1 MSRFDRHHD
10 DTHDPFGEELSA
22 LLARTAQHA
31 RPNPDLARRVRQGLT
46 TPATLR
52 RAPRLL
58 ALRLPSLAPIGSAAL
73 VALLLIAFTWTLSGH
88 GLTGF
93 PLLRGG
99 ASGSATPAATA
110 TATPTPFP
118 PCNSDPAQQQRYP
131 TIALAANPPDHS
143 IAVGQ
148 SASDKGIT
156 ITLLRVYADATQTV
170 VTYTAS
176 PDGGGSLAFNAA
188 LYDAAGVRYGPFS
201 GGGVRLSN
209 GHYLNTMVFQ
219 PLQQSDLG
227 APQRLTFRV
236 TSIMAPP
243 YSGASSTVNGP
254 WNIPF
259 IMTPEAGTAIPLSL
273 PAQTHDGVTIQLE
286 EMDVAPAGGGLDG
299 QSGGVRVRYRIS
311 NLPAAASVGAVLSY
325 PTSFVETNSYSASGP
340 GSFACHNLLT
350 LRLANGQT
358 TVPGAIVPVAP
369 VASGDVLRQTVG
381 ASGSVEAEAVFFAP
395 APTGS
400 VTFTINSVAISEWR
414 DGKSDYVR
422 AAQGPWVFT
431 QSLNP

>member
-1 MSRFDRHHD
+1 FAWALNGR
-10 DTHDPFGEELSA
+10 GLS
-22 LLARTAQHA
+22 
-31 RPNPDLARRVRQGLT
+31 
-46 TPATLR
+46 
-52 RAPRLL
+52 
-58 ALRLPSLAPIGSAAL
+58 
-73 VALLLIAFTWTLSGH
+73 
-88 GLTGF
+88 GF

-99 ASGSATPAATA
+99 ASGAPTPTATA

-118 PCNSDPAQQQRYP
+118 PCNPDPAQQQHYP

-143 IAVGQ
+143 IAVGR

-156 ITLLRVYADATQTV
+156 ITLQRVYADATQTV
-170 VTYTAS
+170 VTFTTS
-176 PDGGGSLAFNAA
+176 PDGGALAFNAA
-188 LYDAAGVRYGPFS
+188 LYDAAGARYRPFS
-201 GGGVRLSN
+201 EGGSRLSN
-209 GHYLNTMVFQ
+209 GQFLNRLVFQ

-236 TSIMAPP
+236 TSVMGPP
-243 YSGASSTVNGP
+243 YSGASTVKGT

-259 IMTPEAGTAIPLSL
+259 TMTPEAGTAIPLSL
-273 PAQTHDGVTIQLE
+273 PAQTHDGITIQLE

-325 PTSFVETNSYSASGP
+325 PTSFVETNASSVSGP
-340 GSFACHNLLT
+340 GSLACHNLLT
-350 LRLANGQT
+350 LRLANGHV

-369 VASGDVLRQTVG
+369 VASGDVLRQPVGVGGTVE
-381 ASGSVEAEAVFFAP
+381 VEAIFFAP

-400 VTFTINSVAISEWR
+400 VTFTINNVAIIEWR

-422 AAQGPWVFT
+422 AAQGPWTFT
-431 QSLNP
+431 LPLKP